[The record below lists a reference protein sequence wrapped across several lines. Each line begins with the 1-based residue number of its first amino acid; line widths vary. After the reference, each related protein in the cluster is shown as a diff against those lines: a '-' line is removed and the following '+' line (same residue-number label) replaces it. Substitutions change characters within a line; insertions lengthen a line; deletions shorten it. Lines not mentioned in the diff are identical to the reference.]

1 MRVPALV
8 PRAAA
13 WGLRV
18 ADLLAFLPALLT
30 RVTIGHAFFLTGRG
44 KLQNF
49 ENTVSFFSDLGIP
62 MPELNAAFVSRLE
75 YYGGML
81 LIVGLLTR
89 IVAGLLGSTMIVALM
104 TADRENFVKAL
115 HGLKEL
121 IGVSVDSNVGLTDV
135 TPFVYG
141 LFLLWLLLFGPGVVS
156 VDALLAKWLGIR
168 RHPDPAAGVVAS
180 A

>member
-1 MRVPALV
+1 MSVPTVV

-13 WGLRV
+13 WGLRM

-30 RVTIGHAFFLTGRG
+30 RIAIGHAFFLTGRG
-44 KLQNF
+44 KLQNL
-49 ENTVSFFSDLGIP
+49 ENTVSFFTDLGIP

-81 LIVGLLTR
+81 LIAGLLTR
-89 IVAGLLGSTMIVALM
+89 IVAALLGTTMIVALL
-104 TADRENFVKAL
+104 TADRETFVKAL
-115 HGLKEL
+115 SGAGE
-121 IGVSVDSNVGLTDV
+121 VGLTDV

-141 LFLLWLLLFGPGVVS
+141 LFLLWLLTYGPGALS
-156 VDALLAKWLGIR
+156 LDAPLARLLGIR
-168 RHPDPAAGVVAS
+168 RQPEPTPPAS